1 MKMNQAQRFW
11 FPHCLVIQLV
21 LFFVVRHISHV
32 DGAFVIVEQQN
43 GVLSQRY
50 GRRCKTCGNAFR
62 PNSLGAKLADQ
73 DPVPASDDTSS
84 SDEPATES
92 VIRIDDHGSN
102 LTDRFKYKVNAL
114 MGTFDPQ
121 SGADDERQEGN
132 ILNGTE

>member
-11 FPHCLVIQLV
+11 FPHCQVIQLF
-21 LFFVVRHISHV
+21 LFYGVGHINRV

-43 GVLSQRY
+43 GVLSRH
-50 GRRCKTCGNAFR
+50 CKTRGNAFR
-62 PNSLGAKLADQ
+62 PNSFRAKLTDQ
-73 DPVPASDDTSS
+73 DPVPASDDTTS
-84 SDEPATES
+84 SDEPTMES

-121 SGADDERQEGN
+121 SGVDDERQEGN